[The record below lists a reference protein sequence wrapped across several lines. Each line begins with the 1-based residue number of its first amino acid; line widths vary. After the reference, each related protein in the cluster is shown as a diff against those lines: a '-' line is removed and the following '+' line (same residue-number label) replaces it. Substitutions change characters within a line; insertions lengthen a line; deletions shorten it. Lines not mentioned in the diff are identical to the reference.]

1 MNYLG
6 LILFILLL
14 FIFIAWFTY
23 EKQLI
28 NFKISLKSDYPN
40 DIIIL
45 IMLTSIL
52 YIFLLWEINIIWIVF
67 LLEFQSFII
76 LGSYYLFKEN
86 KKKNSVKGIEGSI
99 NYIFP
104 AFFSFFLML
113 MYILFN
119 IINVNN
125 DYIIEVIMNIIL
137 VLSILTKMG
146 AFPLFFWVSIVFQN
160 ICYSTLLLISVVS
173 KVFMIT
179 IILFYLSTIYSS
191 FLFLGVFSI
200 AISSLFMLSFSNIKK
215 FLAFSSIGNVGW
227 ILVLLSSNSTN
238 KLIFNLNISEILI
251 IFFFIY
257 AFNFIL
263 FCLIIKENKNN
274 HIFNITKNFLNGQ
287 QFIYILVFTVVSLFS
302 MAGIPPLLGFFGK
315 YIIFISYF
323 NYNVIS
329 TLLLVF
335 FSIVFIF
342 CYIRPVT
349 YLIRFNKPYDNI
361 KSVYYFNK
369 YISNFIVFLVI
380 FNFYLM
386 FCIFYLY

>member
-323 NYNVIS
+323 NHNVIS

-342 CYIRPVT
+342 CYVRPVT